1 MNVRNLLLVAV
12 PALAMNISASAQ
24 VLSASKG
31 ESHFFSETPLEN
43 IAAANTKVKA
53 ALNPATNQLAVKMAM
68 ADFEFPNKL
77 MQEHFNENYIE
88 SEKYPNASFEG
99 VINEK
104 IDWKKPGTYP
114 VTAKGTFEIH
124 GVKQPRTLTGKLTIE
139 PGKITLVS
147 DFTVPLE
154 AHKIEVPKL
163 VMMKIAEQIKVQN
176 KVEFASKG

>member
-1 MNVRNLLLVAV
+1 MNFKTLILVAV
-12 PALAMNISASAQ
+12 PVLALTAHASAQ

-31 ESHFFSETPLEN
+31 ESKFFSETPLEN
-43 IAAANTKVKA
+43 ISAANSKVKA
-53 ALNPATNQLAVKMAM
+53 ALNPATNQVAVKMSM
-68 ADFEFPNKL
+68 TDFEFPNKL

-88 SEKYPNASFEG
+88 SEKYPTASFEG

-124 GVKQPRTLTGKLTIE
+124 GVKQPRTLTGKVTIE
-139 PGKITLVS
+139 PGKITMVS

-163 VMMKIAEQIKVQN
+163 VLMKIAEQIKVQN
-176 KVEFASKG
+176 KVEFANKG